1 MKKRSFIAVWLLA
14 LVAIACALLVYENDL
29 LWKVQEM
36 NLFLNTSLYFKQ
48 QMVVSG
54 GLLTYLGTFFTQF
67 LHYPA
72 LGVALL
78 CAWWL
83 LLMGLVK
90 HTFQVPGKWAALML
104 IPVALLLLTI
114 VDMSPPLVAPRWWL
128 CFGASAVCL
137 YAFSCAR
144 CFWWSPLWSVTR
156 CSASMGWRLC
166 C

>member
-83 LLMGLVK
+83 LLMGL
-90 HTFQVPGKWAALML
+90 A
-104 IPVALLLLTI
+104 
-114 VDMSPPLVAPRWWL
+114 
-128 CFGASAVCL
+128 
-137 YAFSCAR
+137 
-144 CFWWSPLWSVTR
+144 
-156 CSASMGWRLC
+156 
-166 C
+166 

>member
-67 LHYPA
+67 LHYPGGTA
-72 LGVALL
+72 LCVVVAVDGFGEAHLPG
-78 CAWWL
+78 AR
-83 LLMGLVK
+83 
-90 HTFQVPGKWAALML
+90 QVGGADAHSRRPPAA
-104 IPVALLLLTI
+104 
-114 VDMSPPLVAPRWWL
+114 DHR
-128 CFGASAVCL
+128 
-137 YAFSCAR
+137 
-144 CFWWSPLWSVTR
+144 
-156 CSASMGWRLC
+156 
-166 C
+166 